1 MTFDTLSDL
10 YNALN
15 SGAYSPKEWEEIANL
30 TLKIYQLLEDE
41 PTELNAGYAGGCM
54 AWLMKIVSKL
64 DKVPVGL
71 PETIVVKLS
80 HMLDEF
86 GYLFSDKLYKSLFD
100 MLKIESDFAEQHR
113 KEIKEN
119 DIGQSIAVLRR
130 VVHNDD
136 WHKDF
141 FEIIFPDVKDIPMDG
156 NIPPRYAD
164 EMRPQAQAQQTPPPG
179 GNDVDN
185 PFPRP
190 QPENGDDSPYSP
202 RHVYAEATLPPPPG
216 GGNGGNRLSPD
227 RVNGGNP
234 PPPGGGKVLAGA
246 VPPPPPSGGNPPPPD
261 KPKYIRPDRIDIH
274 KLLAIAVLKAI
285 SSKMVRVGDNKFQL
299 VLKSGIDSTKYF
311 EYGHE
316 YLIRREKD
324 NRFTGLLDMT
334 NPPAVIEDGIP
345 LNFYAAHYL
354 EVLGAAPQ
362 FDIDGN
368 IIIDNMLVEM
378 KSLGGVFPATIE
390 LARIL
395 DDVALYS
402 LATILSP
409 LSKYAVKYSADTMQ
423 MHRPGEYA
431 KAISPESRAFKPY
444 TVYAARDFYDTN
456 VRQQALT
463 QSVSQYTNKTDYGM

>member
-10 YNALN
+10 YDALN
-15 SGAYSPKEWEEIANL
+15 SGIYSPKEWEEIANL

-54 AWLMKIVSKL
+54 ACLMKIVSKL

-113 KEIKEN
+113 KNIKEN

-141 FEIIFPDVKDIPMDG
+141 FEIIFVDVKDIPMDG

-164 EMRPQAQAQQTPPPG
+164 EIRPQAQAQQTPPPG
-179 GNDVDN
+179 GN
-185 PFPRP
+185 
-190 QPENGDDSPYSP
+190 
-202 RHVYAEATLPPPPG
+202 
-216 GGNGGNRLSPD
+216 GGNRLSPLPS
-227 RVNGGNP
+227 GGNDDNP
-234 PPPGGGKVLAGA
+234 PPPPYASAGA
-246 VPPPPPSGGNPPPPD
+246 MPPPPPSGGNTPPPD

-316 YLIRREKD
+316 YLIQREND

-402 LATILSP
+402 LAKILSP

>member
-10 YNALN
+10 YNALD
-15 SGAYSPKEWEEIANL
+15 SGAYSPKQWEEIANL

-54 AWLMKIVSKL
+54 ACLMKIVSKL

-113 KEIKEN
+113 KNIKEN

-130 VVHNDD
+130 VVHEDD

-141 FEIIFPDVKDIPMDG
+141 FEIIFVDVKDIPMDG
-156 NIPPRYAD
+156 HIPPRYAD
-164 EMRPQAQAQQTPPPG
+164 EMRPQAQAQQTPPSG
-179 GNDVDN
+179 G
-185 PFPRP
+185 
-190 QPENGDDSPYSP
+190 
-202 RHVYAEATLPPPPG
+202 
-216 GGNGGNRLSPD
+216 
-227 RVNGGNP
+227 NGGNP
-234 PPPGGGKVLAGA
+234 PPPLPSGGNHDNPPPPPYASAGA
-246 VPPPPPSGGNPPPPD
+246 MPPPSGGNPPPPD

-316 YLIRREKD
+316 YLIQREND

-402 LATILSP
+402 LAKILSP